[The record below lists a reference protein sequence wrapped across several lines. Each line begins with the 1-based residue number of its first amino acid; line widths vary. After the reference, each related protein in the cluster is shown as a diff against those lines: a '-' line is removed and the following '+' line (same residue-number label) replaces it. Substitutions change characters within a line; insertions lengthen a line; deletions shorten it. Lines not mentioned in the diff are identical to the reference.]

1 LFDIANIRQQSE
13 YARIIFTEN
22 RNSLGNPNKIKGLQV
37 KKSLQQGNS
46 RAILTQQQ
54 GNSRH
59 NSKANQAR
67 KWEQVGRSGEGKGEI
82 LGRGLSLLLPPTSG
96 LPSNTP
102 PNNTAGLPRCL
113 L

>member
-37 KKSLQQGNS
+37 KKSLHQGNS

-54 GNSRH
+54 GRSYQKR
-59 NSKANQAR
+59 APPGMGLM
-67 KWEQVGRSGEGKGEI
+67 ERSGNRWEEVGK
-82 LGRGLSLLLPPTSG
+82 
-96 LPSNTP
+96 
-102 PNNTAGLPRCL
+102 
-113 L
+113 